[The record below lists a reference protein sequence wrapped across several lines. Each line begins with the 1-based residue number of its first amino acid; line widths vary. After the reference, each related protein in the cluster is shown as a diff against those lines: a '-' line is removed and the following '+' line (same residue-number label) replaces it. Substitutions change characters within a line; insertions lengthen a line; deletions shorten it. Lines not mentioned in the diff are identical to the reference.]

1 MTRERI
7 LLRVEKGALVPAHE
21 PARMA
26 LRARGFKTG
35 DLLLADLTKPRNPGF
50 HRMAHAL
57 GRLVAENVD
66 AFRGHEAHLAL
77 KRLQLESG
85 AGVDVQDMTL
95 PGLGVVRL
103 QKPRSLAFDAMD
115 EGEFHEIM
123 RAICRTIADKY
134 WQSCTPEEIERM
146 AHAMVDE

>member
-1 MTRERI
+1 MREKV

-26 LRARGFKTG
+26 LRALGFKTG

-50 HRMAHAL
+50 HRLAHAI
-57 GRLVAENVD
+57 GRLVAENVE
-66 AFRGHEAHLAL
+66 AFHGQDAHLAL

-85 AGVDVQDMTL
+85 AGVVVQQVEF
-95 PGLGVVRL
+95 PGIGLCRVQR
-103 QKPRSLAFDAMD
+103 PRSLAFDAMD

-123 RAICRTIADKY
+123 RAICRTIAEKY
-134 WQSCTPEEIERM
+134 WQSCTAEEIAKIAE
-146 AHAMVDE
+146 AMVDE

>member
-1 MTRERI
+1 MREKV

-50 HRMAHAL
+50 HRLAHAI
-57 GRLVAENVD
+57 GRLVAENVA
-66 AFRGHEAHLAL
+66 AFHGHEAHLAL

-85 AGVDVQDMTL
+85 AGVDVQDIEM

-103 QKPRSLAFDAMD
+103 QKPRSLAFDMMD

-134 WQSCTPEEIERM
+134 WQSCTAEEIAKM
-146 AHAMVDE
+146 AEAMVDE